1 MAHIRRK
8 KLIAKLISYSKP
20 SEFTTYEKDMPKN
33 CQDLIAFCARVSNP
47 SNQNNTKT
55 SEKLLNY
62 LSSKHIDRY
71 RDIIAKL
78 NIRK

>member
-1 MAHIRRK
+1 M
-8 KLIAKLISYSKP
+8 IAKLISYSKP
-20 SEFTTYEKDMPKN
+20 SEFTTYGKEMPKN

-62 LSSKHIDRY
+62 LS
-71 RDIIAKL
+71 
-78 NIRK
+78 